1 MNVHKIDAG
10 RMQGLSPAP
19 RSKKEALSLDL
30 AAQKKEI
37 RRETRLTYIIYTV
50 IPGLALLG
58 CVAVLYFIACLVLAF
73 FGVL

>member
-1 MNVHKIDAG
+1 MDVHKIDVA
-10 RMQGLSPAP
+10 RLQGGSPAP

-58 CVAVLYFIACLVLAF
+58 CVAVLYFITCLGLAA